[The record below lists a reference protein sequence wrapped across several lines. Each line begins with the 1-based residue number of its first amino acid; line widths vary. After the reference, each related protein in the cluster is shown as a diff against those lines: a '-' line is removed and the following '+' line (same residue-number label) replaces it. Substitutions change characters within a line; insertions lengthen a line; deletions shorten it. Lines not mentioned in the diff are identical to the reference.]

1 MRLFIALR
9 LINEHHAK
17 VGIEAVGPHGLPRGQ
32 LIDSNITR
40 LFPALRN
47 IALHLTSTER
57 LPDTREGNV
66 LQLQNGKLVVE
77 RTTAF
82 RIFWCEIESDLPQEY
97 WRSQREVEAV
107 IVKREFESFVAA
119 IRHRGGAPYIQACE
133 EYADEIEVYQH
144 PEIGYV
150 PPRST
155 STRAA

>member
-9 LINEHHAK
+9 LISEHHAK
-17 VGIEAVGPHGLPRGQ
+17 AGVEARGPAGQKRGQ

-40 LFPALRN
+40 LYPALRN
-47 IALHLTSTER
+47 IAQYLASIEKLA
-57 LPDTREGNV
+57 DTREGKV
-66 LQLQNGKLVVE
+66 LRLDNGKHVIE
-77 RTTAF
+77 RKTAF
-82 RIFWCEIESDLPQEY
+82 RIFWCEVESDLPHEY

-119 IRHRGGAPYIQACE
+119 IRYRGGSPYIQACE
-133 EYADEIEVYQH
+133 EYADEIEVYQRH
-144 PEIGYV
+144 EIGYV

>member
-9 LINEHHAK
+9 LISEHHAK
-17 VGIEAVGPHGLPRGQ
+17 SGLEARGPGGQKRGQ

-40 LFPALRN
+40 LYPALRN
-47 IALHLTSTER
+47 IAQHLAFTGK

-66 LQLQNGKLVVE
+66 LQMKNGKCIVE
-77 RTTAF
+77 RTTSF
-82 RIFWCEIESDLPQEY
+82 RIFWCEVESDLPQEY

-119 IRHRGGAPYIQACE
+119 IRHRGGSPYIQACE

-144 PEIGYV
+144 PDIGYV
-150 PPRST
+150 PPRGP